1 MNTRSK
7 NHVEVDGKLFEKEY
21 QQNSFRT
28 YFRKNV
34 LKKHPRLHS
43 ISQKLFLTSASL
55 SGRFHMLPDFY
66 IIGVVK
72 GGTTSLYEYL
82 IKHPQVSPPSGKEID
97 FYIQFY
103 SRGINWYKTWFPN
116 KIKKNLMNSLKHEPL
131 LSCDATPRYIEHP
144 SVPQRIKN
152 ITPSAKFILILRN
165 PIDRAYSHHNMNI
178 TTGHE
183 PLSFEE
189 AIDKESERIKGLYQ
203 KFIDEPNFFSW
214 DYFLY
219 AYKEHGKYVE
229 KLEQWF
235 KIFPKEQ
242 FLIFKSEDLFENP
255 EKVYLDSLK
264 FLGLKNFNL
273 NQYYPF
279 KKRTY
284 VSPKMDPEIRKSLS
298 EYFAPYNQK
307 LYSLLNRDFD
317 WD

>member
-1 MNTRSK
+1 
-7 NHVEVDGKLFEKEY
+7 
-21 QQNSFRT
+21 
-28 YFRKNV
+28 
-34 LKKHPRLHS
+34 
-43 ISQKLFLTSASL
+43 
-55 SGRFHMLPDFY
+55 MLPDFY

-82 IKHPQVSPPSGKEID
+82 IKHPHVSAPSGKEID

-103 SRGINWYKTWFPN
+103 SRGVNWYKTWFPYT
-116 KIKKNLMNSLKHEPL
+116 IKKNLKMSFKNEPL
-131 LSCDATPRYIEHP
+131 LSCDATPRYLEHP
-144 SVPQRIKN
+144 HVPQRIKN
-152 ITPSAKFILILRN
+152 LTPSAKFILILRN

-189 AIDKESERIKGLYQ
+189 AIDKESERTKGLYQ

-219 AYKEHGKYVE
+219 SYKEHGKYVE
-229 KLEQWF
+229 KLERWF

-255 EKVYLDSLK
+255 EQVYLDSLK
-264 FLGLKNFNL
+264 FLGLKNFSL
-273 NQYYPF
+273 DQYYPF
-279 KKRTY
+279 KKRKY
-284 VSPKMDPEIRKSLS
+284 ISPKMNSEIRESLS
-298 EYFAPYNQK
+298 KYFQPYNQK
-307 LYSLLNRDFD
+307 LYSLLNRNFD